1 MRLESPPRLITQF
14 TEPRNRPRDLAM
26 VGINRVRTLAI
37 DEALTQSPL
46 LIFKGKKQQHW
57 R

>member
-1 MRLESPPRLITQF
+1 LTNALS
-14 TEPRNRPRDLAM
+14 LA
-26 VGINRVRTLAI
+26 GRQINRVRTLAI
-37 DEALTQSPL
+37 DEELTQSPL